1 MVVAQLALRLILPPE
16 IRRSNTVTDKMYDV
30 ILLIYDLG
38 LCLGLLFL
46 KLTLVYLKIYCEYS
60 VVMCNK
66 LNCSNAE

>member
-38 LCLGLLFL
+38 LCLGLLFP
-46 KLTLVYLKIYCEYS
+46 KSTLVYLKIYCEYS